1 MEHLSTFGLTRDP
14 FSSDLQLDTAFDA
27 AGPRDTLRR
36 LARAAAQVKG
46 LCLLTGHGG
55 VGKTLLVRR
64 LLETLEE
71 EVFEAC
77 MLVPVPGI
85 TDSRW
90 MLSRFAHQLGVE
102 ELADA
107 PADLLGQVY
116 EQMAIVREDG
126 RHTVLLIDE
135 AQVLA
140 DAGLLGELR
149 GLLNLEY
156 EEKRLLSLLL
166 VGLPSLRDAVQNE
179 PALCDRVDLRICL
192 APLSHEEAGQYLAH
206 RIRAVEGTPAIF
218 ESAAMSALVKWG
230 EGLPRRLNT
239 LADNALFEAHL
250 AGRVSATA
258 EDVERAAAEL
268 GLLERAGDAAEP
280 VRRVSAPAAE
290 LAPAPQPA
298 NAPPAY
304 EAPSAPA
311 PLVSPAP
318 QPEAEPSP
326 ADLSTDEPVLAE
338 PILHAP
344 EAPEPPDLNGIFE
357 EAAPEL
363 ELSEV
368 VAADTNPRFA
378 NADAGATIA
387 IFPDAPEEAPAPL
400 SSPVA
405 PDATVAILDDPAPAS
420 APGIPKAAQTIAILD
435 DYDDSTDGELDD
447 LFADLVDD

>member
-64 LLETLEE
+64 LLEALEE

-77 MLVPVPGI
+77 ILVPVPGI

-102 ELADA
+102 QLADA

-290 LAPAPQPA
+290 LAPAPRPA
-298 NAPPAY
+298 TAPPEY
-304 EAPSAPA
+304 EAPSAA
-311 PLVSPAP
+311 V
-318 QPEAEPSP
+318 PSP

-344 EAPEPPDLNGIFE
+344 EAPELAGLNGIFE
-357 EAAPEL
+357 ESAPEL